1 LVSWPDLR
9 KFPCMRHTLRRRG
22 AFAGLAFAL
31 ATPVARVRAGPQRAG
46 EVKTTHGDCFARS
59 GTAQRT
65 LVPNADVFVGD
76 AVGTGAASSLALL
89 LGEATTVR
97 LGPDAQ
103 LRIDRFLMN
112 AGGVLTLD
120 KGAVLYDHDAKDGP
134 DNMAVRS
141 PFGLIAVRG
150 TRFFAGPSNG
160 VFGVFVERG
169 EVMVLGVSTA
179 VTVTAG
185 MGTNIATPGAEPT
198 LPTVW
203 GQARI
208 KAAMGQFGE

>member
-1 LVSWPDLR
+1 
-9 KFPCMRHTLRRRG
+9 MQHTSRRRAVLTG
-22 AFAGLAFAL
+22 LASAFAM
-31 ATPVARVRAGPQRAG
+31 PIIQARAAPQRAG
-46 EVKTTHGDCFARS
+46 EVETMNGECFARL
-59 GTAQRT
+59 GTKQRS
-65 LVPNADVFVGD
+65 LAPDAAVFVD
-76 AVGTGAASSLALL
+76 DSVGTGAASSLAML
-89 LGEATTVR
+89 LGKVTTVR
-97 LGPDAQ
+97 LGPEAQ

-169 EVMVLGVSTA
+169 EVFVVGGSTG

-203 GQARI
+203 GQPRI
-208 KAAMGQFGE
+208 KAAISQFG

>member
-1 LVSWPDLR
+1 MIMRKLLR
-9 KFPCMRHTLRRRG
+9 MRHTLRRRE
-22 AFAGLAFAL
+22 ALRGLAVL
-31 ATPVARVRAGPQRAG
+31 ATPIVPAAAAPQRAG
-46 EVKTTHGDCFARS
+46 MVTMMHGDCFARS
-59 GTAQRT
+59 GAAQRALT
-65 LVPNADVFVGD
+65 ANADVFVGD
-76 AVGTGAASSLALL
+76 LVGTGSASSLAML

-97 LGPDAQ
+97 LGHEAQ
-103 LRIDRFLMN
+103 LRIDRFLMK

-160 VFGVFVERG
+160 VFGVFVESG
-169 EVMVLGVSTA
+169 EVLVVGVSTA

-198 LPTVW
+198 APTVW
-203 GQARI
+203 GRPRI
-208 KAAMGQFGE
+208 AAAMGQFGQ